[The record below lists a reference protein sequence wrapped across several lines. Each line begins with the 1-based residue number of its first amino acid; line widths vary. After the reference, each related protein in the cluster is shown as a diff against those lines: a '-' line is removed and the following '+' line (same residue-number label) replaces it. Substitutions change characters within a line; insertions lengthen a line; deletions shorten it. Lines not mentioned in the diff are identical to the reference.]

1 MGAALTS
8 AGIAS
13 IEIPQNV
20 LQILQKR
27 SAKRF
32 RAAES
37 LCKTF
42 CKSYSLVLQNAKNP
56 ACVVRGRVI

>member
-1 MGAALTS
+1 LGAALTS

-27 SAKRF
+27 SAKPF

-37 LCKTF
+37 FCETF
-42 CKSYSLVLQNAKNP
+42 CKRFSPVLQNVKNP
-56 ACVVRGRVI
+56 ACVERGRVI

>member
-1 MGAALTS
+1 LGAALTS

-27 SAKRF
+27 SAKPF
-32 RAAES
+32 RAAET

-42 CKSYSLVLQNAKNP
+42 CKCYLGSAEREKPGLRCAGPGY
-56 ACVVRGRVI
+56 

>member
-1 MGAALTS
+1 LGAALTS

-27 SAKRF
+27 SARRF
-32 RAAES
+32 RGADSYCE
-37 LCKTF
+37 TF
-42 CKSYSLVLQNAKNP
+42 CKRCSPVLQNVKNP
-56 ACVVRGRVI
+56 ACGLRGRVI

>member
-1 MGAALTS
+1 LGAALTS

-37 LCKTF
+37 F
-42 CKSYSLVLQNAKNP
+42 CKDNSSVLQNAKKTGLRCAGP
-56 ACVVRGRVI
+56 GHLKG